1 MDDPTRAIVLRL
13 ARGESEVFSSNKP
26 WLYPLLDLT
35 EHLARTRE
43 TAGNCTLYD
52 KIIGRAA
59 ALLIVRLG
67 IRTVRTDVLSARAVS
82 VFDTFHVSYSAT
94 SIVERIDCRTED
106 ILADITDPEAAYRI
120 IRARALAAQ
129 ASASP
134 ERRAIVMENTDIRRG
149 ENTVLR
155 DVSIT
160 IGRGERILITGANG
174 AGKTTLMKAI
184 LGIVPIAGGS
194 VRVLGEPVGRRSGRR
209 ATGIGYVNQESVRVD
224 FPISAYEV
232 AAIGVATARVS
243 REEKRRRIR
252 GAMEATRCGAL
263 SRRLYGT
270 LSGGE
275 KQRVAIARCLSQKP
289 EILLLDEPTAS
300 LDAEGKKEFIA
311 LLEQLSEMTEITIVL
326 VTHESD
332 GMDRTGWR
340 HLVLTDATVVPEEGV
355 SA

>member
-1 MDDPTRAIVLRL
+1 MADLSRAVVLRL
-13 ARGESEVFSSNKP
+13 TREEKELFSSNKP

-43 TAGNCTLYD
+43 TVGDCTLYD

-67 IRTVRTDVLSARAVS
+67 IRTVRTDVLSSRAVS

-106 ILADITDPEAAYRI
+106 ILADVTDPEAAYRI
-120 IRARALAAQ
+120 IRARSLAAQ

-134 ERRAIVMENTDIRRG
+134 ERQAVVIENADIKRG

-155 DVSIT
+155 GVSIT

-174 AGKTTLMKAI
+174 AGKTTLMKAV
-184 LGIVPIAGGS
+184 LGIVPVAGGS
-194 VRVLGEPVGRRSGRR
+194 VSVLGAPVGKRTNRRTTR
-209 ATGIGYVNQESVRVD
+209 IGYVNQESVRVD

-232 AAIGVATARVS
+232 VAIGVATARIS

-252 GAMEATRCGAL
+252 DAMEATRCGTL

-275 KQRVAIARCLSQKP
+275 KQRVAIARCLSQNP
-289 EILLLDEPTAS
+289 EIVLLDEPTAS

-311 LLEQLSEMTEITIVL
+311 LLEQLSAMTEITVVL
-326 VTHESD
+326 VTHEFD

-340 HLVLTDATVVPEEGV
+340 HLILTDGTIVPEEEV